1 MAEKKSFE
9 QALNKLEQA
18 VARLE
23 SGELSLD
30 QSLQEFS
37 IGVEQ
42 AEICR
47 QALQEV
53 ELQVEQLIKQAD
65 GSLVSE
71 EFEDEQ

>member
-9 QALNKLEQA
+9 QALLKLEQA

-37 IGVEQ
+37 VGVEQ
-42 AEICR
+42 AEVCR
-47 QALQEV
+47 KALQEV
-53 ELQVEQLIKQAD
+53 ELQVEQLIKQVD